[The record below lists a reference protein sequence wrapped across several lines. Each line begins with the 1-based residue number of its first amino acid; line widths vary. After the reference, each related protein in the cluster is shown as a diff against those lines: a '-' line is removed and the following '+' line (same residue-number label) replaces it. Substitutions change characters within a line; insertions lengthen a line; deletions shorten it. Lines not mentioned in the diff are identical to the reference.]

1 MKVKIVHRDWM
12 KEGDFIRIDYIG
24 RISES
29 GKIFDLTKED
39 FAKKEGMFNPNSK
52 YGPVPVVIGGNFVVK
67 GLENEL
73 KKMKVGEKK
82 KITVKPEDA
91 FGERKSEFIKLIPLS
106 EFKKQDMDPYPGM
119 PVTINRLMGRVLS
132 VSGGR
137 VRVDF
142 NHPLAGKDLEYE
154 VEIKKRITKI
164 VEKTKAILE
173 FFLKDDKDVEVVIEK
188 DVVEIKMKKDVVRR
202 VKKTIAENIMKWVN
216 NLKKVRFV
224 DEFTQ

>member
-1 MKVKIVHRDWM
+1 M

-29 GKIFDLTKED
+29 GEVFDLTKED
-39 FAKKEGMFNPNSK
+39 VAKKEGIFNPNSK
-52 YGPVPVVIGGNFVVK
+52 YGAVPVVIGGNFVVK

-91 FGERKSEFIKLIPLS
+91 FGERKSEFTKLIPLS
-106 EFKKQDMDPYPGM
+106 EFKKQNMDPYPGM

-142 NHPLAGKDLEYE
+142 NHPLAGKALEYE
-154 VEIKKRITKI
+154 VEIKKRITKTL
-164 VEKTKAILE
+164 EKIKAILE
-173 FFLKDDKDVEVVIEK
+173 FFLKDDKDVEVAIEE
-188 DVVEIKMKKDVVRR
+188 DIVEIKMKKDVVRR
-202 VKKTIAENIMKWVN
+202 IKKVIAENIMKWIN
-216 NLKKVRFV
+216 DLKRVRFV

>member
-1 MKVKIVHRDWM
+1 M
-12 KEGDFIRIDYIG
+12 KEGDFIRIDYVG

-29 GKIFDLTKED
+29 GEIFDLTKED
-39 FAKKEGMFNPNSK
+39 VAKKEGIFNSNLK
-52 YGPVPVVIGGNFVVK
+52 YGPVPVVIGGNFIVK

-73 KKMKVGEKK
+73 KKMNVDEKK
-82 KITVKPEDA
+82 KITVKPDDA
-91 FGERKSEFIKLIPLS
+91 FGERKPEFIKLIPMS

-142 NHPLAGKDLEYE
+142 NHPLAGKTLEYE
-154 VEIKKRITKI
+154 VEITGKITKTL
-164 VEKTKAILE
+164 EKVKAILE
-173 FFLKDDKDVEVVIEK
+173 FFLKDEK
-188 DVVEIKMKKDVVRR
+188 DIEVSIKEDTVEIKMKKDVVTG
-202 VKKTIAENIMKWVN
+202 VKRTIAENIMKWAKN
-216 NLKKVRFV
+216 IKKVRFV